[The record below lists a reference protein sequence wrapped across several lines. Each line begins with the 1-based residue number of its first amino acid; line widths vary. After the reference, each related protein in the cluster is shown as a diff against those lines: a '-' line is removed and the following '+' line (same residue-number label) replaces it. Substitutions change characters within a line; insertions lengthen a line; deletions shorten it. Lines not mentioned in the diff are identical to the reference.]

1 MPKRE
6 LRKVEIVTENILTG
20 KRETIKGYRV
30 RDARQLR
37 QLERKLAKVYATY
50 NEQIISMEVI

>member
-1 MPKRE
+1 MAKRE
-6 LRKVEIVTENILTG
+6 LKKVEIVTENILTG

-50 NEQIISMEVI
+50 NEQIVSIETV